1 MEHMNRIIVITGQH
15 VWSLGSKKGASSFY
29 HTLKGY
35 TDRGYQIELITCNST
50 DGLDLPGIREHHYS
64 FIFLAKLSNIPK
76 IGFGVRIIKSFLFQ
90 VYAFLMGLRINH
102 ERKQNLI
109 YAYEIH
115 GVLAAKL
122 LGKWLGLPVVTRF
135 QGTVM
140 KPRMGT
146 RLWRFRFW
154 EHWLALRTHANL
166 VIMANDGTQGDEVL
180 HALGVPQDSVRFWVN
195 GVDVQPEKPSKS
207 EIDAIRKKLNFT
219 PDLQILVTVSR
230 LVSWKRLDRIITAM
244 PAIVRQKPTVRLLVV
259 GDGDG
264 RADYENLARNLKIEE
279 YVIFSGAIS
288 HGDVVK
294 YMSLAD
300 IFVSLYDLS
309 NVGNPLL
316 EAMTL
321 GKCIV
326 TLNNGGTSSIIKH
339 DINGVLLNPE
349 ELDRL
354 PDVIIT
360 LLDDQTRRNRLGEA
374 AQINARNSFWTWAD
388 RMKREIS
395 EVENLFGKRCDIGL

>member
-1 MEHMNRIIVITGQH
+1 MKRIMMITGQH
-15 VWSLGSKKGASSFY
+15 VWSLGVKKGASSFY

-35 TDRGYQIELITCNST
+35 TDHGYQIELITCNNT
-50 DGLDLPGIREHHYS
+50 DGLDLQGIREHHYS
-64 FIFLAKLSNIPK
+64 FILLDKLSNIPK
-76 IGFGVRIIKSFLFQ
+76 IGFGGRILKSFLFQ
-90 VYAFLMGLRINH
+90 VYAFLMGLHINH

-122 LGKWLGLPVVTRF
+122 LGKCLGLPVVTRF

-140 KPRMGT
+140 KPLMET
-146 RLWRFRFW
+146 RLWRLHFW
-154 EHWLALRTHANL
+154 EHWLALRTRADL

-180 HALGVPQDSVRFWVN
+180 HALGVPQDTVRFWVN
-195 GVDVQPEKPSKS
+195 GVDVQPEKPSKN
-207 EIDAIRKKLNFT
+207 EIGAIRKKLKIT
-219 PDLQILVTVSR
+219 PDFQILVTVSR

-244 PAIVRQKPTVRLLVV
+244 SAIVSKRPKVRLLIV

-264 RADYENLARNLKIEE
+264 RAAYEKIAQELKMEE
-279 YVIFSGAIS
+279 YVMFTGAIP
-288 HGDVVK
+288 HKDVTK

-360 LLDDQTRRNRLGEA
+360 LLDDETRRNRLGEA
-374 AQINARNSFWTWAD
+374 AQINARNSFWTWHD
-388 RMKREIS
+388 RMKREIA
-395 EVENLFGKRCDIGL
+395 EVESLSKNSHSF

>member
-50 DGLDLPGIREHHYS
+50 DGLDLPGIREHYYN
-64 FIFLAKLSNIPK
+64 FISLDKLSNIPK

-140 KPRMGT
+140 KPLMGKM
-146 RLWRFRFW
+146 LWRFRYW
-154 EHWLALRTHANL
+154 DHWLALRMRANL
-166 VIMANDGTQGDEVL
+166 VIMANDGTQGDAVL
-180 HALGVPQDSVRFWVN
+180 NSLGIPQDAVRFWVN
-195 GVDVQPEKPSKS
+195 GVNIQPSKPSQN
-207 EIDAIRKKLNFT
+207 EIDEIRQRLGYA
-219 PDLQILVTVSR
+219 PDLHILVTVSR
-230 LVSWKRLDRIITAM
+230 LVAWKRLDRIIIAM
-244 PAIVRQKPTVRLLVV
+244 PDIVSQRPKVRLLVV

-264 RADYENLARNLKIEE
+264 RAAYEKIVQELKMEE
-279 YVIFSGAIS
+279 YVMFTGAIP
-288 HGDVVK
+288 HEDVIK
-294 YMSLAD
+294 YMSLAS

-316 EAMTL
+316 ESMAL

-339 DINGVLLNPE
+339 DSNGVLLNPD
-349 ELDRL
+349 ELYSL

-360 LLDDQTRRNRLGEA
+360 LLDDEKRRNRLGEA
-374 AQINARNSFWTWAD
+374 AQAYAHNSFWTWHD
-388 RMKREIS
+388 RMNREIA
-395 EVENLFGKRCDIGL
+395 EVERLFR